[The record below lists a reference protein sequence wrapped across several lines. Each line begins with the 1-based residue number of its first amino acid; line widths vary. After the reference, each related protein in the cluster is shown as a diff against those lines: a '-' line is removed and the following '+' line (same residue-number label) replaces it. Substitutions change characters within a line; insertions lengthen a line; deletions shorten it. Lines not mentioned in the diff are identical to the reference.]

1 MPTSCSRAIVTGA
14 SSGIGLAI
22 AKRLLAEGWQVLGLS
37 RQAPAIDHPA
47 FDWRSVDLADRAA
60 TEAALADTGPLDALV
75 HAAGFMHTGRLGELD
90 LDDGHAMWRLHVEAT
105 TQLVDRLSPRL
116 GEGGR
121 IVVIGSRTM
130 SGAVG
135 RSQYAATKAA
145 LMGLVRSWA
154 MELAPRRITVN
165 LVAPGATDTPMLRD
179 PRRTGTP
186 PVTPPI
192 GRFVT
197 PEEVAA
203 YTAFI
208 LGKEAGAITGQTLLI
223 CGGASL

>member
-1 MPTSCSRAIVTGA
+1 MPLAYSKAVVTGA

-22 AKRLLAEGWQVLGLS
+22 ANRLLADGWQVLGLS
-37 RQAPAIDHPA
+37 RQAPAIDHPR
-47 FDWRSVDLADRAA
+47 FEWRSVDLSDRAL
-60 TEAALADTGPLDALV
+60 TQAALAETGPIDALV
-75 HAAGFMHTGRLGELD
+75 HAAGFMRTAPVGELK
-90 LDDGHAMWRLHVEAT
+90 LDDGQAMWRLHVEAA
-105 TQLVDRLSPRL
+105 TQLVDHLAAKLS
-116 GEGGR
+116 EGGR

-130 SGAVG
+130 AGAVG

-145 LMGLVRSWA
+145 LVGLVRSWA

-165 LVAPGATDTPMLRD
+165 LIAPGATDTPMLRD
-179 PRRTGTP
+179 PRRIGTP
-186 PVTPPI
+186 PVKPPL
-192 GRFVT
+192 GRFVK

-208 LGKEAGAITGQTLLI
+208 VGPEAGAVTGQTLLI

>member
-1 MPTSCSRAIVTGA
+1 MSNSQCTAVVTGA

-22 AKRLLAEGWQVLGLS
+22 VNRLLAEGWQVLGLS
-37 RQAPAIDHPA
+37 RQAPAIDHPHFA
-47 FDWRSVDLADRAA
+47 WRSVDLADREA
-60 TEAALADTGPLDALV
+60 TDAVLSGIGPIDALV
-75 HAAGFMHTGRLGELD
+75 HAAGFMRTAPVGELD
-90 LDDGHAMWRLHVEAT
+90 LDDGQAMWRLHVEAAM
-105 TQLVDRLSPRL
+105 QLVDRLLPTL
-116 GEGGR
+116 GDGGR
-121 IVVIGSRTM
+121 IVLIGSRTM

-145 LMGLVRSWA
+145 LSGLVRSWA

-165 LVAPGATDTPMLRD
+165 LIAPGATDTPMLRD
-179 PRRTGTP
+179 PRRSGTP
-186 PVTPPI
+186 PVTPPL
-192 GRFVT
+192 GRFVK

-208 LGKEAGAITGQTLLI
+208 LGSEAGAVTGQTLLI